1 MSLLSRR
8 TVVGAGLAGAAG
20 FALGSQDFDFDVV
33 IANGH
38 VIDPESKL
46 DAVRHIGI
54 RGDRIAAI
62 SRNKL
67 SGKRVI
73 DASDLVVA
81 PGFID
86 LLAHGQ
92 DLEDD
97 MVQVL
102 DGVTTK
108 CQMES
113 GVEDQDTWH
122 AAQKGNR
129 LCNYGASVGHPRVR
143 RQFLEGKV
151 DPELGPSTPEQVQAM
166 AGVVRQQLAKGALG
180 VGFGLEYVPGTTRL
194 ETLEM
199 FKVAAEF
206 GASCHPHIRYG
217 TYLEEQSVYTA
228 IEEVMACAMM
238 TGAPLHILHVPS
250 MALGNTEKALKMI
263 EMAQARGFDITCCFY
278 PYTAFGTGIGSEV
291 FADGWQEKFGITYS
305 DLEMAH
311 NHERL
316 TKETFEKYRA
326 EGTGMCI
333 AHAIPEAAVQAA
345 VKSKATMVGSDGG
358 LTNGVGHPRSSGSF
372 ARVLGLYA
380 REHEI
385 ISLSNAIAKMT
396 IMPAKRMEKRC
407 PDFKRKGR
415 IKVGCDADIT
425 IFNSQTIIDSA
436 TFEAPAKPSTGVEYV
451 LVNGK
456 LVVDKGTVNKRKEG
470 RPLRAPVRK

>member
-8 TVVGAGLAGAAG
+8 TVVGAGIAGAAT
-20 FALGSQDFDFDVV
+20 FALGSQSSEFDIV
-33 IANGH
+33 IANGF

-46 DAVRHIGI
+46 EAVRHIGI
-54 RGDRIAAI
+54 KGDRIAAI
-62 SRNKL
+62 SRSKL
-67 SGKRVI
+67 SGKEVI

-97 MVQVL
+97 LVQVF

-108 CQMES
+108 LQMES
-113 GVEDQDTWH
+113 GADDQDTWH
-122 AAQKGNR
+122 AEQKGNR
-129 LCNYGASVGHPRVR
+129 VCNYGASVGHPRVR

-166 AGVVRQQLAKGALG
+166 AQAVRKQLEKGALG

-263 EMAQARGFDITCCFY
+263 EMAQANGFDITSCFY

-291 FADGWQEKFGITYS
+291 FADGWQEKFGITYG

-333 AHAIPEAAVQAA
+333 AHAIPEAAVRAA
-345 VKSKATMVGSDGG
+345 VMSKATMVGSDGG
-358 LTNGVGHPRSSGSF
+358 LTNGVGHPRSSGTF
-372 ARVLGLYA
+372 ARVLGKYS
-380 REHEI
+380 REEEV
-385 ISLSNAIAKMT
+385 ISLRNALAKMT
-396 IMPAKRMEKRC
+396 IMPAKRMERRC

-415 IKVGCDADIT
+415 IRVGCDADIT
-425 IFNSQTIIDSA
+425 IFNSETIIDNA

-451 LVNGK
+451 LINGQ
-456 LVVDKGTVNKRKEG
+456 LVVNQGTATGQKGG
-470 RPLRAPVRK
+470 RPLRAPIKR